1 MNQKMKQAVLCAV
14 SFVLLGC
21 SQPNKEFDEV
31 LNRFDGMVAIYEKY
45 STKTPFCMQDVADIN
60 GQVMTQLND
69 LGGRL
74 SKIKESGPKP
84 SDEQIQRYVQVSN
97 RMSQAMIALGAN
109 MKNMQMCENFVS
121 LLQQP
126 AGAAPAETPAAAQ
139 TAKVEAPAAPA
150 TTSSSTDSTPA
161 APAAAAPK
169 VAPAPTPAP
178 APTTPPAAA
187 AAAEPVKPS
196 FDCAKASNKVEKMIC
211 SSSDLARLDLQL
223 ADAYRKANAKSSDA
237 GKLKSEQIAWIKQ
250 SRACAD
256 EGCVAQAYQ
265 ARIAELSK

>member
-1 MNQKMKQAVLCAV
+1 MIPKLKLALLCAV

-21 SQPNKEFDEV
+21 SQSNKEFDEV
-31 LNRFDGMVAIYEKY
+31 LKRFDEMVSIYEKY

-97 RMSQAMIALGAN
+97 RMSKAMIALGAN

-126 AGAAPAETPAAAQ
+126 AVA
-139 TAKVEAPAAPA
+139 APAAPA
-150 TTSSSTDSTPA
+150 ATPA
-161 APAAAAPK
+161 AAETAKADTP
-169 VAPAPTPAP
+169 APAPTPAAAP
-178 APTTPPAAA
+178 APAPAAA
-187 AAAEPVKPS
+187 PAPAPAPAVAAATPPEPVKPS
-196 FDCAKASNKVEKMIC
+196 FDCTKASNKVEKMIC
-211 SSSDLARLDLQL
+211 GSPDLARLDVQL
-223 ADAYRKANAKSSDA
+223 VDAYRKANANSADPA
-237 GKLKSEQIAWIKQ
+237 KLKSEQIAWIKQ

-256 EGCVAQAYQ
+256 EACVAQAYR

>member
-1 MNQKMKQAVLCAV
+1 MIQKLKLALLCAV

-21 SQPNKEFDEV
+21 SQSNKEFDEV
-31 LNRFDGMVAIYEKY
+31 LKRFDEMVTIYEKY

-97 RMSQAMIALGAN
+97 RMSKAMIALGAN

-126 AGAAPAETPAAAQ
+126 AGAAPAVPATPAATPAAAES
-139 TAKVEAPAAPA
+139 TKADTPAAAPA
-150 TTSSSTDSTPA
+150 VAPA
-161 APAAAAPK
+161 PAPAPALAPAPATAPAAA
-169 VAPAPTPAP
+169 PAP
-178 APTTPPAAA
+178 AVAAATPP
-187 AAAEPVKPS
+187 EPVKPS

-211 SSSDLARLDLQL
+211 GSPDLARLDLQL
-223 ADAYRKANAKSSDA
+223 VDAYRKAIASSADQA
-237 GKLKSEQIAWIKQ
+237 KLKSEQIAWIKQ

-256 EGCVAQAYQ
+256 EACVAQAYR

>member
-1 MNQKMKQAVLCAV
+1 MTQKLKLAFLCAV

-21 SQPNKEFDEV
+21 SQSNKEFDEV
-31 LNRFDGMVAIYEKY
+31 LKRFDEMVSIYEKY

-74 SKIKESGPKP
+74 TKIKESGPKP

-97 RMSQAMIALGAN
+97 RMSKAMIALGAN

-126 AGAAPAETPAAAQ
+126 AGAAPATPAA
-139 TAKVEAPAAPA
+139 TPPA
-150 TTSSSTDSTPA
+150 TESAKAD
-161 APAAAAPK
+161 
-169 VAPAPTPAP
+169 TPAP
-178 APTTPPAAA
+178 APAVAPAPAPAPAPVPAPAAA
-187 AAAEPVKPS
+187 PSPAVAAATPTEPVKPS

-211 SSSDLARLDLQL
+211 GSPELARLDMQL
-223 ADAYRKANAKSSDA
+223 VDAYRKANANSADQA
-237 GKLKSEQIAWIKQ
+237 KLKSEQIAWIKQ

-256 EGCVAQAYQ
+256 EACVAQAYR
-265 ARIAELSK
+265 ARIAELSR

>member
-1 MNQKMKQAVLCAV
+1 MIQKLKIALLCAV
-14 SFVLLGC
+14 SFVMLGC
-21 SQPNKEFDEV
+21 SQSNKEFDEV
-31 LNRFDGMVAIYEKY
+31 LKRFDEMVSIYEKY

-97 RMSQAMIALGAN
+97 RMSKAMIALGAN

-126 AGAAPAETPAAAQ
+126 AVA
-139 TAKVEAPAAPA
+139 APAAPA
-150 TTSSSTDSTPA
+150 ATPA
-161 APAAAAPK
+161 AAESAKADTPAPAPA

-178 APTTPPAAA
+178 APAAVPAPAPAPAVAAATPP
-187 AAAEPVKPS
+187 EPVKPS

-211 SSSDLARLDLQL
+211 GSPELARLDVQL
-223 ADAYRKANAKSSDA
+223 GDAYRKANANSADPA
-237 GKLKSEQIAWIKQ
+237 KLKSDQIAWIKQ

-256 EGCVAQAYQ
+256 EACVAQAYR